1 MLIGLGL
8 FGIWLAAR
16 FALGR
21 HWGAYSILLY
31 GGGWHALVMLLLAL
45 GFLAAGLWLAP
56 RTGLYPRCRRVL
68 SRARWSAPGWGLLLI
83 PLAAA
88 CFGLFGSTP
97 WTWGFAVFAVLAAVL
112 LPVLA
117 ADLAPLGLLLL
128 GLYAIRLPS
137 LSSHS
142 TVARFLRKS
151 WVVVQPAP
159 TRAQQIQALQLRQH
173 AAALMNQAAALQRQ
187 AAGLLRQAMQLNGKA
202 AGPVQWRMTAGRL
215 QVQAIGP
222 GGGPGVVK
230 GQGFVT
236 AVPFRGPGPVPP
248 MPPKLPPGIA
258 AMKMRGV
265 TFLPPDHIWYG
276 FVRVGMPYW
285 AALAAVEAVL
295 FVAFGLWL
303 VPRTLAPH
311 AQLGTRY
318 AALEGRVRR
327 LAQTRTDA
335 VDAAASELRR
345 VERDL
350 HDGAQARLVAVGMS
364 LRAAERTMEK
374 SPNAALA
381 LIAEARE
388 SSAKA
393 LAELRDLVR
402 GIHPPVL
409 ADRGL
414 GDAIRALALDTPLRT
429 DLDIDLPGRPEAPVE
444 TAAYFAVAEVI
455 ANAVKHAGARR
466 LEVRVQHHRG
476 VLRIMISD
484 DGAGGADPGKGT
496 GLRGVER
503 RLAAF
508 DGILAVSSPPGGP
521 TIVAIEVPCA
531 LSSPKTFS
539 C

>member
-1 MLIGLGL
+1 MERILAGLVRGLWRLGWGVFFVPVTLLALLALSSLSLSPLTVIAAIGAVILAFRAPALARDLVPAVLIGLGL

-117 ADLAPLGLLLL
+117 ADLAPFGLLLL

-202 AGPVQWRMTAGRL
+202 AGPAQWRMTAGRL

-236 AVPFRGPGPVPP
+236 AVPFRGPGHRCHRSCR
-248 MPPKLPPGIA
+248 
-258 AMKMRGV
+258 RG
-265 TFLPPDHIWYG
+265 
-276 FVRVGMPYW
+276 
-285 AALAAVEAVL
+285 
-295 FVAFGLWL
+295 
-303 VPRTLAPH
+303 
-311 AQLGTRY
+311 
-318 AALEGRVRR
+318 
-327 LAQTRTDA
+327 
-335 VDAAASELRR
+335 S
-345 VERDL
+345 
-350 HDGAQARLVAVGMS
+350 
-364 LRAAERTMEK
+364 
-374 SPNAALA
+374 
-381 LIAEARE
+381 
-388 SSAKA
+388 
-393 LAELRDLVR
+393 
-402 GIHPPVL
+402 
-409 ADRGL
+409 
-414 GDAIRALALDTPLRT
+414 
-429 DLDIDLPGRPEAPVE
+429 RP
-444 TAAYFAVAEVI
+444 
-455 ANAVKHAGARR
+455 
-466 LEVRVQHHRG
+466 
-476 VLRIMISD
+476 
-484 DGAGGADPGKGT
+484 
-496 GLRGVER
+496 
-503 RLAAF
+503 
-508 DGILAVSSPPGGP
+508 
-521 TIVAIEVPCA
+521 
-531 LSSPKTFS
+531 
-539 C
+539 